1 MLRDAFTGFKA
12 FMLKGDL
19 ITAAVGLV
27 MALATYSLVN
37 ALVDGLIMPIISAV
51 LGKDDI
57 FALTLEVLG
66 IQFNYGIVLSAAL
79 AFLVTAAAVYFL
91 IVVPY
96 KAYQDHRG
104 ISSKTRPCPEC
115 TSAISVAA
123 KRCPHCT
130 SAVAPEPA

>member
-1 MLRDAFTGFKA
+1 MIKGFKE

-27 MALATYSLVN
+27 MALATF
-37 ALVDGLIMPIISAV
+37 ALVQALVGGLIMPIVTAILGEPSVFDLTFAINGSVFAYGSVISA
-51 LGKDDI
+51 
-57 FALTLEVLG
+57 A
-66 IQFNYGIVLSAAL
+66 IV
-79 AFLVTAAAVYFL
+79 FVVTAAAVYFL
-91 IVVPY
+91 VVVPY

-104 ISSKTRPCPEC
+104 IATKTRTCPEC

-130 SAVAPEPA
+130 STVVPETA